1 MFDLNAL
8 WAQLSAIHPLAAV
21 SVAIV
26 LYVLRDKGYLRFP
39 GTAAA
44 IEAEKAKAAK
54 IATEKADTERPLRDR
69 LKCKVAD
76 RFDKLVESGVDPDD
90 AYKFLLNQSRGSVAD
105 VVPTGKLI
113 Q

>member
-1 MFDLNAL
+1 MDSLNAL
-8 WAQLSAIHPLAAV
+8 WAQFSALHPLWAV

-26 LYVLRDKGYLRFP
+26 LYVLRDKGYLRVP
-39 GTAAA
+39 GTAA
-44 IEAEKAKAAK
+44 ENAKAQILAAK
-54 IATEKADTERPLRDR
+54 VKADKADTERPLRDR

-76 RFDKLVESGVDPDD
+76 RFDKLVESGLDPDD